1 MYIVKCLACDCLL
14 SDWESVRKDKH
25 DVYVDL
31 CSKCYQYTKDDA
43 LNLETELYLAIDK
56 DNYD

>member
-1 MYIVKCLACDCLL
+1 MRCQACNCELTDF
-14 SDWESVRKDKH
+14 ESVRKDKH

-31 CSKCYQYTKDDA
+31 CSKCYQFTKDDA
-43 LNLETELYLAIDK
+43 LNLETELYLAIEK